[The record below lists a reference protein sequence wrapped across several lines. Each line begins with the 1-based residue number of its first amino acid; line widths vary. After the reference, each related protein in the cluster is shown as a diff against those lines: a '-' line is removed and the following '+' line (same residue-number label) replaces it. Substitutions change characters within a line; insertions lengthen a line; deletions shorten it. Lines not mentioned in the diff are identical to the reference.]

1 MDLEPIT
8 DEDLDDL
15 RITDSSGDCLVC
27 LNPCKSWSNELFLYT
42 CHCIYRIHPQCYRD
56 WRINT
61 RTNRVCI
68 ICKEE
73 FDTFVY
79 QEQEP
84 EEEQEPEPGRRI
96 FIRNQDPLPMTCR
109 EYTKNMCI
117 SICFVIL
124 LIYAIIG
131 FHMLHRTFMRASQ

>member
-42 CHCIYRIHPQCYRD
+42 CHCIYRIHPTCYKE
-56 WRINT
+56 WRSNT

-68 ICKEE
+68 ICNEE

-79 QEQEP
+79 P
-84 EEEQEPEPGRRI
+84 EEPEPEPERRI
-96 FIRNQDPLPMTCR
+96 FIRREDPLPITCC
-109 EYTKNMCI
+109 EYTKNISI

-131 FHMLHRTFMRASQ
+131 FHMLHRIFMRASQ

>member
-15 RITDSSGDCLVC
+15 RNTDSSGDCLIC
-27 LNPCKSWSNELFLYT
+27 LTPCKSWSNELFLYT
-42 CHCIYRIHPQCYRD
+42 CHCIYRIHPTCYKE
-56 WRINT
+56 WRSNT

-68 ICKEE
+68 ICNEE
-73 FDTFVY
+73 FDTFIY
-79 QEQEP
+79 QE
-84 EEEQEPEPGRRI
+84 EPEPEPERQNPVRI
-96 FIRNQDPLPMTCR
+96 TCY
-109 EYTKNMCI
+109 EHTKNISI

-131 FHMLHRTFMRASQ
+131 FHMLHRVFMRASQ